1 MAKPD
6 LRISVISD
14 VHVTHFGAG
23 EEAFDRALQFHSE
36 KLPESDLYLFTGDI
50 IYQLD
55 SSSESTCNNVYE
67 SNYDFV
73 MKTVNKYIP
82 DIPKIFVVGNHEFP
96 QNNTDPELT
105 KKSLEVWQRKTGQPI
120 MEHVILNDYHFIKAP
135 IRSWAM
141 ESSHDQEMWLKNELK
156 NALSDGDRPVFFLSH
171 TSLHRTIGCSP
182 KTPGSFSEDFRT
194 FLTENPRIIHI
205 SGHMHNHILDEK
217 CIYQEGFTSLSA
229 PVCGVG
235 YICMGGCNYLNPPV
249 FDFSQSL
256 FLEVSGNI
264 VKVYRVDLVSQK
276 IIGSPWI
283 IDTSETAKGVF
294 RYGKDR
300 TETAKRPAF
309 APDAAVS
316 AVVEESHVFADVAQ
330 KFKTFDV
337 IVAYYKI
344 SVTNEAGETVIDRAE
359 HTDFYNL
366 SLGKTY
372 ADTFRLD
379 LGEFAPGAYTLK
391 VYAANSF
398 FAHDG
403 NAIECAFTVK

>member
-6 LRISVISD
+6 LRISVLSD

-23 EEAFDRALQFHSE
+23 EDAFEHALQFHSE

-73 MKTVNKYIP
+73 MKTVDKYIP

-105 KKSLEVWQRKTGQPI
+105 EKSLEVWRRKTGQPI

-141 ESSHDQEMWLKNELK
+141 ESNPEQEIWLKNELK

-171 TSLHRTIGCSP
+171 TSLHRTIGCSSQTP
-182 KTPGSFSEDFRT
+182 KSFSEDFRA

-235 YICMGGCNYLNPPV
+235 YICIGGCNYLNPPV

-256 FLEVSGNI
+256 FLEVTGNT
-264 VKVYRVDLVSQK
+264 VQVFRVDLISQK
-276 IIGSPWI
+276 IIGSPWT
-283 IDTSETAKGVF
+283 IDINETTKGVF
-294 RYGKDR
+294 RYGADR
-300 TETAKRPAF
+300 AETAKRPAF
-309 APDAAVS
+309 SPEAGVS
-316 AVVEESHVFADVAQ
+316 AVVEDRHVFADVVQ
-330 KFKTFDV
+330 KFVTFDV
-337 IVAYYKI
+337 VVPYYMVT
-344 SVTNEAGETVIDRAE
+344 VTNDAGETILERAE

-366 SLGKTY
+366 SQDASY

-379 LGEFAPGAYTLK
+379 LGEFPSGTYTLK
-391 VYAANSF
+391 VFAANSF

-403 NAIECAFTVK
+403 NAISCTFAVK